1 MKVVVGQYTYVSALE
16 MSCSV
21 AKLCPALCDTTDCT
35 IPGFPVL
42 HYISVVQTH
51 VH

>member
-16 MSCSV
+16 MSCSI
-21 AKLCPALCDTTDCT
+21 AKLCLALCDTINCT
-35 IPGFPVL
+35 IPGLPVL
-42 HYISVVQTH
+42 HYIPVVQSH

>member
-21 AKLCPALCDTTDCT
+21 AKLCPALCVT
-35 IPGFPVL
+35 ISAFG
-42 HYISVVQTH
+42 SSGA
-51 VH
+51 